1 MPHRYANADPAHRPH
16 GARAILRWAFWD
28 RLTGRRRPQPPGP
41 PAPRV
46 DPDLDLIGGSSPLP
60 RLAWIGHAS
69 FLGCLGGASFLIDP
83 VFSSRVG
90 GLYRRHGEPGLDPE
104 QLPQLAAVLVTHN
117 HYDHLDAPS
126 LAAVAAEVP
135 VVVPA
140 GVGGWMKRRGR
151 RQVVELEWWQSVSLG
166 GLDITFVPARH
177 WSKRGVADTNAS
189 WWGGYVVGAGGGA
202 VYHAGDT
209 ASFEGFTEIG
219 RRCGPL
225 TAAMLPIGGYE
236 PAWFMEQQH
245 LNPEQ
250 AGEAFLELGARIL
263 VPMHWGAFQLTD
275 EPLCEPRGRIERW
288 WRAQPDLRG
297 RRLEV
302 LAVGET
308 LTLGGGS

>member
-1 MPHRYANADPAHRPH
+1 
-16 GARAILRWAFWD
+16 
-28 RLTGRRRPQPPGP
+28 
-41 PAPRV
+41 
-46 DPDLDLIGGSSPLP
+46 
-60 RLAWIGHAS
+60 
-69 FLGCLGGASFLIDP
+69 
-83 VFSSRVG
+83 
-90 GLYRRHGEPGLDPE
+90 
-104 QLPQLAAVLVTHN
+104 
-117 HYDHLDAPS
+117 DHLDAPS

-140 GVGGWMKRRGR
+140 GIGGWMKQQGR
-151 RQVVELEWWQSVSLG
+151 RQVVELEWWQSVDLG
-166 GLDITFVPARH
+166 GLDITLVPARH

-189 WWGGYVVGAGGGA
+189 WWGGYVVAAGGVA

-209 ASFEGFTEIG
+209 ARFDGFAEIG

-225 TAAMLPIGGYE
+225 AAAMLPIGGYE

-288 WRAQPDLRG
+288 WRSQPDLRG

-308 LTLGGGS
+308 LTLDGGS